1 MSEDKS
7 KLDSTSDVE
16 NLDNAL
22 EMKLPIDDENL
33 SDSDLKNGD
42 VIKTPAFVR
51 SNKSKNSIRFKRH
64 KEKKAETGIKQ
75 LNVQIP
81 E

>member
-22 EMKLPIDDENL
+22 EMKLPIDDVNL
-33 SDSDLKNGD
+33 SD
-42 VIKTPAFVR
+42 
-51 SNKSKNSIRFKRH
+51 
-64 KEKKAETGIKQ
+64 
-75 LNVQIP
+75 
-81 E
+81 